1 MNHHKHFNE
10 DCFVESFY
18 GKHFL
23 KKPCSPFF
31 SKAPNWTNPV
41 NDTIEFFH
49 KCPTKIRNHIQKC
62 RCLLTHRLLRK
73 EDLLIREKKKKQ
85 MKKLINLDNKCILK
99 ELTLTFLGLCWNEET
114 ASPTWT
120 VAVKKQGWWD
130 EKHLDTGMIAS
141 VWTCGI
147 QEETAVE
154 NRF

>member
-1 MNHHKHFNE
+1 MPDQNKEPYTKMQMPSNTLTF
-10 DCFVESFY
+10 
-18 GKHFL
+18 
-23 KKPCSPFF
+23 KKRGFAD
-31 SKAPNWTNPV
+31 K
-41 NDTIEFFH
+41 
-49 KCPTKIRNHIQKC
+49 R
-62 RCLLTHRLLRK
+62 
-73 EDLLIREKKKKQ
+73 KKKKQ
-85 MKKLINLDNKCILK
+85 MKKLINLDNKRILK
-99 ELTLTFLGLCWNEET
+99 ELTLTFLSLCWNEET

>member
-1 MNHHKHFNE
+1 MQMPSNTSTF
-10 DCFVESFY
+10 
-18 GKHFL
+18 
-23 KKPCSPFF
+23 KKRGFAD
-31 SKAPNWTNPV
+31 K
-41 NDTIEFFH
+41 
-49 KCPTKIRNHIQKC
+49 R
-62 RCLLTHRLLRK
+62 
-73 EDLLIREKKKKQ
+73 KKKKQ